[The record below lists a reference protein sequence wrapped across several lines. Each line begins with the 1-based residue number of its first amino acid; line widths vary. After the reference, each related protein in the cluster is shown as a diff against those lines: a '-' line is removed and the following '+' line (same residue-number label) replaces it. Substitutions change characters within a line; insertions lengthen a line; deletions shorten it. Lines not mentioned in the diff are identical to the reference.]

1 MDGLFGLLQ
10 QHRKGITHQEI
21 SDSLRDMVAA
31 VTDAQ
36 KGGKI
41 VITFGISPM
50 GKGDGL
56 EVTIETKIT
65 MPKEKPGRSVFYAT
79 PENNLVRED
88 PRQQNMELR
97 EVGTAAVARN
107 LA

>member
-1 MDGLFGLLQ
+1 MDGLIGLLQ

-41 VITFGISPM
+41 VITFGIEAILAGRARRSLE
-50 GKGDGL
+50 GD
-56 EVTIETKIT
+56 EIIESLRHANPV
-65 MPKEKPGRSVFYAT
+65 PK
-79 PENNLVRED
+79 
-88 PRQQNMELR
+88 Q
-97 EVGTAAVARN
+97 
-107 LA
+107 